1 MNQGPL
7 NFGGQSL
14 SGSEANTTGILGTN
28 CGDDHWHFRNSFLH
42 LHRLAPTSTLQCL
55 QISTDVY
62 RPLSPT
68 QPWPWPI
75 QKICSMAGQDSSDTI
90 LSAYMPGSWQG
101 YVHGGTETKRDR
113 YWNDWLTKSPVP
125 RRLPVREPKNCNSKA
140 IQRTWTSE
148 NVNQL

>member
-14 SGSEANTTGILGTN
+14 SGSEANNTGILGTN
-28 CGDDHWHFRNSFLH
+28 CGDDHWHFPNSFLH

-90 LSAYMPGSWQG
+90 LSAYMPGWQG
-101 YVHGGTETKRDR
+101 YVHAGGTA
-113 YWNDWLTKSPVP
+113 
-125 RRLPVREPKNCNSKA
+125 EPKQKETDIETTDSPNLRCLDA
-140 IQRTWTSE
+140 C
-148 NVNQL
+148 L